1 MSAWIAVLAAA
12 APAAIGGPVMWL
24 LHRFDRRNTIQHGEN
39 LVVLRN
45 IESKVEHLD
54 GRMDAHI
61 EWHMKKD

>member
-1 MSAWIAVLAAA
+1 MWIPVFAAA
-12 APAAIGGPVMWL
+12 VSAGVGGPMMWL
-24 LHRFDRRNTIQHGEN
+24 LHRFDKRNSTQHGES
-39 LVVLRN
+39 LSVLRN